1 MVNVT
6 LTASDFCEN
15 VPPNFRKINTF
26 EVGSNSMKRKFN
38 IFKSLSRKEIL
49 SEKMNIF
56 QKQVKSV
63 LNIDCLIFIPER
75 SSNWISVEEIIR
87 HFVTDHYF
95 YFLKF
100 HLWK

>member
-38 IFKSLSRKEIL
+38 IFKKFVTKKIL
-49 SEKMNIF
+49 NENMNIF
-56 QKQVKSV
+56 FFK
-63 LNIDCLIFIPER
+63 IDI
-75 SSNWISVEEIIR
+75 SSIDIKNFKWIRLCSSE
-87 HFVTDHYF
+87 
-95 YFLKF
+95 KCS
-100 HLWK
+100 